1 MCVSRRLEVVVEADS
16 SCCHF
21 LSGSGMF
28 TPLIGVERSYT
39 HTHTYI
45 DLTSHPHSLTPIR
58 THATQPYPLCCL
70 SAHAE
75 IMIITVIITFLLW
88 YNYPFWLDFP
98 PRRSRIEH
106 ECLNEKHCILHI
118 LARSAWRQQ
127 FWGAVL
133 SRGRHTGGVSI
144 CHPSTTSQSSSSS
157 ILSSLH
163 EGQRP
168 GCYISI
174 PSTDTWHHCW

>member
-28 TPLIGVERSYT
+28 TPLIGVERSY
-39 HTHTYI
+39 THTYI

-106 ECLNEKHCILHI
+106 ECLNEKHCILHT

-163 EGQRP
+163 EGQRA